1 MTIAIAPSPRG
12 PASRALAVLVLLLV
26 AVPPAAAAER
36 WVAPDGDDGNA
47 GTRESPWRTIQHAA
61 EVAEPGDVVNIRE
74 GVYAEQ
80 VRILVSGTAEAPIV
94 FRAAPGEHPVID
106 GADLPLP
113 DGDSALVE
121 IADRDFVHLVGLE
134 VRSRRTADPDRFVL
148 GVWVHGACR
157 GITLEDLVVHDIRH
171 DDAQGGA
178 NAIGVYG
185 DAPVPVRDLVIRGC
199 EVYDCALAWS
209 EAITIN
215 GNVDG
220 FLVEGNRVH
229 DVNNIGIDAIGGEG
243 TGPVDD
249 AARNGTIRDN
259 LVWNVSSV
267 DNPAYQGDR
276 SAGGI
281 YVDCGT
287 DIVVERN
294 RVHHAD
300 IGIEVGCEHA
310 GREATRVT
318 VRSNVLWRNWVT
330 GIAFGGYDE
339 TVGRTTDTTITGNTL
354 WENDT
359 TESGTGE
366 MMVQRA
372 RSVTLRE
379 NLLVTTGQ
387 AIGWTNEFGAED
399 TVDVVFRD
407 DLVFSPGGVDTSF
420 TWHGTEYTGLA
431 ELQSETGQEE
441 DTIARDP
448 RLMAPG
454 AAEPDFHLAP
464 GSPAIDGGDP
474 GDLPPADATDMDAEG
489 RLGGNALDL
498 GADECHAAAAV
509 AGLLLRTLAGGDTE
523 LTWPARPGEA
533 SWDVVRGD
541 VATLLSTGGDY
552 AAATEECLGNDLA
565 EPRATDPDAPPPA
578 AARWYLVRAATCG
591 GNGTWDTPADPGLV
605 NGRDAGL
612 AAAPPACP

>member
-1 MTIAIAPSPRG
+1 MPGPRNRV
-12 PASRALAVLVLLLV
+12 SALPFVLVVLFVV
-26 AVPPAAAAER
+26 APAGAADR
-36 WVAPDGDDGNA
+36 WVAPGGDDANP
-47 GTRESPWRTIQHAA
+47 GTRDAPWRTIQHAA
-61 EVAEPGDVVNIRE
+61 EVAAAGDIVNIRE

-80 VRILVSGTAEAPIV
+80 VTVRVSGTEDAPIV

-106 GADLPLP
+106 GTTLPVP

-121 IADRDFVHLVGLE
+121 IADRDHVHLVGLE
-134 VRSRRTADPDRFVL
+134 IRSWKTTDPDRFVM

-157 GITLEDLVVHDIRH
+157 GIVLENLHVHDIRH

-185 DAPVPVRDLVIRGC
+185 DAATPIRDLVIRGC
-199 EVYDCALAWS
+199 EVDDCALAWS

-243 TGPVDD
+243 TAPVDD

-267 DNPAYQGDR
+267 DNPAYDGER

-287 DIVVERN
+287 DIVIERN

-300 IGIEVGCEHA
+300 LGIEVGCEHS

-318 VRSNVLWRNWVT
+318 VRSNVAWSCWVT
-330 GIAFGGYDE
+330 GIAFGGYDAS
-339 TVGRTTDTTITGNTL
+339 VGWTTDTTITGNTL
-354 WENDT
+354 WRNDT
-359 TESGTGE
+359 TTSGTGE

-372 RSVTLRE
+372 RNVTLRE
-379 NLLVTTGQ
+379 NLLVTTDQ
-387 AIGWTNEFGAED
+387 AIGWTNFFGPAD

-407 DLVFSPGGVDTSF
+407 DLVHSPGGADTTF
-420 TWHGTEYTGLA
+420 TWHDEEYASLA
-431 ELQSETGQEE
+431 DLQSGAGQEIGS
-441 DTIARDP
+441 IADEP
-448 RLMAPG
+448 RLLAPD

-474 GDLPPADATDMDAEG
+474 GDLPPAEATDMDGEP
-489 RLGGNALDL
+489 RLGGGALDL

-509 AGLLLRTLAGGDTE
+509 DGLVLRTLDGGTTE
-523 LTWPARPGEA
+523 LTWPARAGEA
-533 SWDVVRGD
+533 SWDVARGD
-541 VATLLSTGGDY
+541 AATLRSSGGDF
-552 AAATEECLGNDLA
+552 AAATETCLGDDLA
-565 EPRATDPDAPPPA
+565 APRAEDPDAPA
-578 AARWYLVRAATCG
+578 SGGAWWYLVRAATCG
-591 GNGTWDTPADPGLV
+591 GDGTWDAPAPAGQSASRDP
-605 NGRDAGL
+605 GL
-612 AAAPPACP
+612 AAAPAGCP